1 MTTSTALGTA
11 TRQAMPNPTESCNA
25 CQRTGLPILPLRA
38 VYAPQPGNTHMR
50 ESSTT
55 PLKAIP
61 MRLDQPRTLR
71 QGYLYVLLD
80 KKEWQAYQVTP
91 EGALR
96 QFRPYQPPRDEP
108 QPLSELCVK
117 QNHDVTA
124 SFINIDTAKY
134 STAWIA
140 IANDPW
146 PKKVLDQY
154 LRGTADDGTAL
165 DGRFHQLDLKAARDN
180 PASVGIAMTEE
191 SLQMHQVLEY
201 AEASPGD
208 FESVHG
214 FYSRN
219 HRLGALKGHVLTLV
233 QREKLA
239 NGVLAVVLP
248 DPIGMVQECNAQRV
262 NWFRA
267 MQEWRS
273 EPQRRFELFTSQAL
287 LGIKQLQDGWA
298 AAEAAQESKAELE
311 RRRKWNQ
318 NPYLAEKA
326 TMPPLDVEADTQQRT
341 KSKKA
346 KARKRLEERYDEA
359 ARASFEAEYLKEL
372 DVWQKMI
379 DSMGELYAH
388 QYQAAP
394 FQLAARHD
402 YHVSSIRSVGGFIR
416 MMGLCLVGGP
426 TEVIKQGQKTL
437 GATQKLWKTLLEDRK
452 SLLYQALLA
461 KDQTLLEQLQSDLS
475 GDSLGK
481 VYDTIKS
488 VITSEEGKQLMVTP
502 MKEAIGQML
511 AAAANASN
519 ALMHHLS
526 AQTQALVGHLHSAAF
541 LRFAGKHVT
550 QFVVS
555 LRLGEYLSLLNEVLQ
570 ERTSELITKL
580 DADFRKPA
588 QRKVRAMVLS
598 GAISI
603 AVSGNHG
610 KLVDVMFWSLES
622 ADSLKT
628 RIEQLRTNASTG
640 VSEALRTV
648 SIGAATLQSSAA
660 GLAHNLAVSA
670 ADARLLAKD
679 AMRKMRNAAR
689 VAAPAGADLMLG
701 LGSLWFQQ
709 DSLRK
714 NYETLT
720 KTPGSGNA
728 EALAAVWSS
737 SIGVMG
743 VGVEIVGV
751 STQILRPSWTVQVRV
766 AGQMQTV
773 MMGARIAQ
781 LGGAIAAVAGVMDG
795 LQYNLAMRRVASQ
808 GDEQSANRYGLASA
822 LSLGAAGAGIVGAF
836 AAEAVL
842 LGPLGLAIV
851 LGLAAYAIAMWAKS
865 LESSPLELWARHS
878 RWGAPEKHRLWMTH
892 LDYDTCVGA
901 LNAAVLGMT
910 AEVDINIRSDPNYET
925 REELVTFAL
934 GSVDYTPMGQFLEYR
949 IGIPGY
955 EKQSSRYEWNL
966 KVYRIGQAA
975 PQIIASGQ
983 SDSPPTALPPTDGL
997 QNSDYNARR
1006 ATPVIEHDVDSKC
1019 LTISGS
1025 IPLRGSHRINA
1036 TELEITYWPDRSD
1049 ATGLAHLVTREDK
1062 MDSGREGG

>member
-11 TRQAMPNPTESCNA
+11 ARQAMPNPTESCNA

-154 LRGTADDGTAL
+154 LRGSADDGTAL
-165 DGRFHQLDLKAARDN
+165 AGRFHQLDLKAARDN
-180 PASVGIAMTEE
+180 PASVGIAMTED

-372 DVWQKMI
+372 DVWQKII

-402 YHVSSIRSVGGFIR
+402 YHVSSMRSVDGFIR

-426 TEVIKQGQKTL
+426 TDVIAQDRKTL
-437 GATQKLWKTLLEDRK
+437 GATQRLWKTLLEDRK

-461 KDQTLLEQLQSDLS
+461 KDQTLLAQLQSDLS

-502 MKEAIGQML
+502 VKEAIGQML
-511 AAAANASN
+511 AATANASN

-541 LRFAGKHVT
+541 LRFAGQHVT

-570 ERTSELITKL
+570 ERTSELITEL
-580 DADFRKPA
+580 DKKFRKPA
-588 QRKVRAMVLS
+588 ERKIRAMVLS
-598 GAISI
+598 GAITI

-610 KLVDVMFWSLES
+610 KMVDVMLWSLES
-622 ADSLKT
+622 AEELKV
-628 RIEQLRTNASTG
+628 RLDKLRASVG
-640 VSEALRTV
+640 VGIADAVRTV
-648 SIGAATLQSSAA
+648 SIGAATLQTGAVE
-660 GLAHNLAVSA
+660 LVREMTVSA
-670 ADARLLAKD
+670 QHARTIARD
-679 AMRKMRNAAR
+679 AMRSMRNAAIS
-689 VAAPAGADLMLG
+689 AAPAGADLLLG

-709 DSLRK
+709 EGLRK
-714 NYETLT
+714 NFETFL
-720 KTPGSGNA
+720 KTPGSGKP
-728 EALAAVWSS
+728 EALAAMWSS

-743 VGVEIVGV
+743 VGIEIVGV
-751 STQILRPSWTVQVRV
+751 GLQILRPNLTVTARV
-766 AGQMQTV
+766 AGQVQAV
-773 MMGARIAQ
+773 AVGVQIAKY
-781 LGGAIAAVAGVMDG
+781 GGAIAALAGVVDG
-795 LQYNLAMRRVASQ
+795 TQYALAASRTASQ
-808 GDEQSANRYGLASA
+808 GDDAAPVMYGV
-822 LSLGAAGAGIVGAF
+822 AGALALGSAAFGAVGAL
-836 AAEAVL
+836 AAEATL
-842 LGPLGLAIV
+842 LGPVGIAIA
-851 LGLAAYAIAMWAKS
+851 LGLAAYAIALWAKQ
-865 LESSPLELWARHS
+865 LESQPLELWARHS
-878 RWGAPEKHRLWMTH
+878 VWGVPAKHRRWTRHQDM
-892 LDYDTCVGA
+892 DIAIGA
-901 LNAAVLGMT
+901 LNASVLGMT
-910 AEVDINIRSDPNYET
+910 AEAEIGVRFQRGSD
-925 REELVTFAL
+925 LQAGGDSGIIFSD
-934 GSVDYTPMGQFLEYR
+934 GMSVPAGIYLDYQIVL
-949 IGIPGY
+949 PGY
-955 EKQSSRYEWNL
+955 DAGAARYQWEL
-966 KVYRIGQAA
+966 KVYRAGHDVGLV
-975 PQIIASGQ
+975 IAQGSSTGTNGPLM
-983 SDSPPTALPPTDGL
+983 PPAVQKNL
-997 QNSDYNARR
+997 DYNPRTTAP
-1006 ATPVIEHDVDSKC
+1006 TVKLDVHSKV
-1019 LTISGS
+1019 LEIGGA
-1025 IPLRGSHRINA
+1025 IALNMNHGINA
-1036 TELEITYWPDRSD
+1036 ISLEVSYWPDKNDGS
-1049 ATGLAHLVTREDK
+1049 GLARLVVKDDK
-1062 MDSGREGG
+1062 LDS

>member
-1 MTTSTALGTA
+1 MSTSNALGIA
-11 TRQAMPNPTESCNA
+11 ASQAVPNPTGSCNA

-165 DGRFHQLDLKAARDN
+165 AGRFHQLDLKAARDN
-180 PASVGIAMTEE
+180 PASVGIAMTED

-214 FYSRN
+214 FYSHN

-372 DVWQKMI
+372 DVWQKII

-541 LRFAGKHVT
+541 LRFAGQHVT

-570 ERTSELITKL
+570 ERTSELITQL
-580 DADFRKPA
+580 DQKFRKPA
-588 QRKVRAMVLS
+588 ERKIRAMVLS
-598 GAISI
+598 GAITI
-603 AVSGNHG
+603 AVSSNHG
-610 KLVDVMFWSLES
+610 KIVDVMFWTLES
-622 ADSLKT
+622 AESLQK
-628 RIEQLRTNASTG
+628 RIEQLRTSASTG
-640 VSEALRTV
+640 VTEVLRTV
-648 SIGAATLQSSAA
+648 SIGAATLQSGATELVRDLAISAA
-660 GLAHNLAVSA
+660 NARSLAQ
-670 ADARLLAKD
+670 DT
-679 AMRKMRNAAR
+679 MRRMRTAAR
-689 VAAPAGADLMLG
+689 VAGPASADLLLG

-714 NYETLT
+714 NYEVLL
-720 KTPGSGNA
+720 KTPGSGST
-728 EALAAVWSS
+728 EALTAVWSS

-743 VGVEIVGV
+743 VGVEVIGV
-751 STQILRPSWTVQVRV
+751 STQILRPSLTVQVQV

-773 MMGARIAQ
+773 LLGTRIAQ
-781 LGGAIAAVAGVMDG
+781 FGGAIAAIAGVMDG
-795 LQYNLAMRRVASQ
+795 VQYNLAMHRVAAQ
-808 GDEQSANRYGLASA
+808 GDQSSADKYKLASA
-822 LSLGAAGAGIVGAF
+822 LSFGSAVFGVVGAL

-842 LGPLGLAIV
+842 LGPLGVALV

-878 RWGAPEKHRLWMTH
+878 RWGVPAKYRLWTTEM
-892 LDYDTCVGA
+892 DFDTAVGA
-901 LNAAVLGMT
+901 LNAAVLGVT
-910 AEVDINIRSDPNYET
+910 AEVGINLRIDASYET
-925 REELVTFAL
+925 REETEFFSSTAAV
-934 GSVDYTPMGQFLEYR
+934 PMGEFLQYR
-949 IGIPGY
+949 INIPGY
-955 EKQSSRYEWNL
+955 EAKVSRYQWSL
-966 KVYRIGQAA
+966 KVFRPHQDNG
-975 PQIIASGQ
+975 QIIASGQ
-983 SDSPPTALPPTDGL
+983 SEFNSTAMQPLPEPAKI
-997 QNSDYNARR
+997 DYNNRK
-1006 ATPVIEHDVDSKC
+1006 ATPTVEHDLNSKS

-1025 IPLRGSHRINA
+1025 IPLHVSHSINA
-1036 TELEITYWPDRSD
+1036 MELELIYWPDKSD
-1049 ATGLAHLVTREDK
+1049 QAGYARLLAREDK
-1062 MDSGREGG
+1062 MDIKKGDN